1 MVPPGVTIRVVHNT
15 NVLVSALL
23 FENGRLA
30 WLRRT
35 WQTAAI
41 TPVLCESSARELIRV
56 LACPKFRLT
65 RADVDRLL
73 ADVLPW
79 CETHAGSLKP
89 CQIQVRD
96 PKDQVFLDLA
106 LSADVPVLVSGD
118 ADLLALRNPLLPLL
132 ILTPAEFQIW
142 LENP

>member
-41 TPVLCESSARELIRV
+41 TPVLSESSARELIRV
-56 LACPKFRLT
+56 LAYPKFRLT

-79 CETHAGSLKP
+79 CETHAGSLKT

-96 PKDQVFLDLA
+96 PKGQVFLDLA
-106 LSADVPVLVSGD
+106 LAADVPVLVSGD

>member
-1 MVPPGVTIRVVHNT
+1 MTIRVVLDT

-23 FENGRLA
+23 FENGRRA

-41 TPVLCESSARELIRV
+41 TPVLSESSARELIRV
-56 LACPKFRLT
+56 LAYPRFRLT

-79 CETHAGSLKP
+79 CPTHAGPLKP
-89 CQIQVRD
+89 GQIQVRD
-96 PKDQVFLDLA
+96 PKDQVFLDQALA
-106 LSADVPVLVSGD
+106 
-118 ADLLALRNPLLPLL
+118 
-132 ILTPAEFQIW
+132 AEFRIG

>member
-1 MVPPGVTIRVVHNT
+1 MTIRVVLDT

-41 TPVLCESSARELIRV
+41 TPVVSESSARELIRV
-56 LACPKFRLT
+56 LAHPKFRLM
-65 RADVDRLL
+65 RADIDQLL

-79 CETHAGSLKP
+79 CETHAGPFKACP
-89 CQIQVRD
+89 FKVRD
-96 PKDQVFLDLA
+96 PKDQVVLDLA

-118 ADLLALRNPLLPLL
+118 ADLLALKNQLKPLL

>member
-1 MVPPGVTIRVVHNT
+1 MVPPGVTIRVVLDT

-35 WQTAAI
+35 WQSAAI
-41 TPVLCESSARELIRV
+41 TPVLTESSARELIRV
-56 LACPKFRLT
+56 LAYPKFRLT
-65 RADVDRLL
+65 RADVDQLL

-106 LSADVPVLVSGD
+106 LAAGVPVLVSGD
-118 ADLLALRNPLLPLL
+118 GDLLALKNQLHPLL
-132 ILTPAEFQIW
+132 ILAPAEFQIW
-142 LENP
+142 LDNP

>member
-1 MVPPGVTIRVVHNT
+1 MVPPGVTIRVVLDT

-30 WLRRT
+30 WLRRA

-41 TPVLCESSARELIRV
+41 TPVLTESSARELIRV
-56 LACPKFRLT
+56 LAYPKFRLK
-65 RADVDRLL
+65 RADLDRLL

-106 LSADVPVLVSGD
+106 LAADVPVLVSGD
-118 ADLLALRNPLLPLL
+118 ADLLALRKPLLPLL

>member
-1 MVPPGVTIRVVHNT
+1 MTSRVVLDT

-41 TPVLCESSARELIRV
+41 TPVLAESSARELIRV
-56 LACPKFRLT
+56 LAYPKFRLEQP
-65 RADVDRLL
+65 AIDRLL
-73 ADVLPW
+73 EDVLPW
-79 CETHAGSLKP
+79 CETRAGPIEP
-89 CQIQVRD
+89 CQHQVRD

-106 LSADVPVLVSGD
+106 LAAGVPVLVSGD
-118 ADLLALRNPLLPLL
+118 GLVGP
-132 ILTPAEFQIW
+132 
-142 LENP
+142 

>member
-1 MVPPGVTIRVVHNT
+1 MTIRVVLDT

-23 FENGRLA
+23 FETGRLA

-41 TPVLCESSARELIRV
+41 TPVLTESSARELIRV
-56 LACPKFRLT
+56 LTYPKFRLE
-65 RADVDRLL
+65 RPDIDRLL

-79 CETHAGSLKP
+79 CEIHPGPIQAGQL
-89 CQIQVRD
+89 QVRD

-106 LSADVPVLVSGD
+106 LAADVPVLVSGD
-118 ADLLALRNPLLPLL
+118 GDLLALKNQLHPLL

-142 LENP
+142 LVGP

>member
-1 MVPPGVTIRVVHNT
+1 MTIRVVLDT
-15 NVLVSALL
+15 TVLVSALL

-41 TPVLCESSARELIRV
+41 TPVLTESSARELIRV
-56 LACPKFRLT
+56 LTYPKFRLE
-65 RADVDRLL
+65 RPDIDRLL

-79 CETHAGSLKP
+79 CDSHAGP
-89 CQIQVRD
+89 IQACQLQVRD

-106 LSADVPVLVSGD
+106 LAAGVPVLVSGD
-118 ADLLALRNPLLPLL
+118 GDLLALKNQLHPLL

-142 LENP
+142 LDDP